1 MADLDT
7 TDDCYRCGYNLHGI
21 ADDQACP
28 ECGLLAERSRRA
40 SDELHLTRP
49 TWLRRLFLG
58 VLSIL
63 LGLLAAPIITLAM
76 TAKRRPLRSAA
87 LSQSVLDF
95 LEVLLPL
102 LGLLT
107 GGVLICIGAWL
118 LAGREGYG
126 PADTADRH
134 RRIWLRCLSFIP
146 MTGVAALAVSI
157 DMMQNR
163 GWRASSFQ
171 DGWGLST
178 QPQNV
183 MIGTLLL
190 CSPIP
195 ALLFWQ
201 LRSLAKR
208 ARSAHLAEHCAI
220 VGIGTSLSL
229 IYVATIVFI
238 ASYSESLGFGGYWTS
253 RSNLFTLMLSLVATA
268 AVVITLWSLYLMTRF
283 ALAFNRAA
291 RQLRTAWNR
300 DDRSLA

>member
-1 MADLDT
+1 MADVDT

-28 ECGLLAERSRRA
+28 ECGLLAERSRRT

-63 LGLLAAPIITLAM
+63 LGLLAAPMITLAVA
-76 TAKRRPLRSAA
+76 AKNRPLHSTVMPQG
-87 LSQSVLDF
+87 LLDF

-102 LGLLT
+102 LGLFV
-107 GGVLICIGAWL
+107 GGIVIGVGAWL
-118 LAGREGYG
+118 LTHPEGYA
-126 PADTADRH
+126 PADAADQ
-134 RRIWLRCLSFIP
+134 RRRNWLRIASVVPTF
-146 MTGVAALAVSI
+146 GVLALAMSI
-157 DMMQNR
+157 NMIEN
-163 GWRASSFQ
+163 
-171 DGWGLST
+171 DGWPASLLGRDSSRKL
-178 QPQNV
+178 PQKIV
-183 MIGTLLL
+183 IETLVL
-190 CSPIP
+190 CSPLP

-229 IYVATIVFI
+229 IYVATTIFI
-238 ASYSESLGFGGYWTS
+238 ATYSRALGLGENWST
-253 RSNLFTLMLSLVATA
+253 RSKVATLLLAVVATA
-268 AVVITLWSLYLMTRF
+268 AIMVVLWSLYLMIRF
-283 ALAFNRAA
+283 AIAFNRAA
-291 RQLRTAWNR
+291 WKLRTAWNR

>member
-1 MADLDT
+1 MADVHT

-21 ADDQACP
+21 TDDQACP

-63 LGLLAAPIITLAM
+63 LGLLAAPNITLAM
-76 TAKRRPLRSAA
+76 AEEKRPIRSTVMPQG
-87 LSQSVLDF
+87 LLDF

-102 LGLLT
+102 LGLFV
-107 GGVLICIGAWL
+107 GGIAVCIGAWL
-118 LAGREGYG
+118 LTHPEGYA
-126 PADTADRH
+126 PADAADR
-134 RRIWLRCLSFIP
+134 RRRYWLRIASFVPIF
-146 MTGVAALAVSI
+146 GVVALAVSRNMI
-157 DMMQNR
+157 EN
-163 GWRASSFQ
+163 
-171 DGWGLST
+171 DGWPAPLLGHYSLGSTLPQKIIIETLVLSC
-178 QPQNV
+178 P
-183 MIGTLLL
+183 L
-190 CSPIP
+190 P

-229 IYVATIVFI
+229 IYVATTIFI
-238 ASYSESLGFGGYWTS
+238 ATYSRALGLGEHWST
-253 RSNLFTLMLSLVATA
+253 RSQVATLLL
-268 AVVITLWSLYLMTRF
+268 AVVATVAIMVVLWSLYLMIRF
-283 ALAFNRAA
+283 AIAFNRAA
-291 RQLRTAWNR
+291 RELRTAWDR